1 MNSSNG
7 NMAEYTV
14 ERKATGKYLKYKIGC
29 LALYAAI
36 ILAYFCTTV
45 ALSSYGVWV
54 AIVIIPFLPLFI
66 MLLRQYVWNR
76 YVSVEYRYEIN
87 SAYIIFYEVY
97 GKQRESK
104 IYERLISEYS
114 LIAPVTEEF
123 RDKYEGAD
131 IVRDF
136 RGSEKSPDAYFM
148 MAAEPDGK
156 KSVVFF
162 EAAEKTLKALKYYNS
177 QSLVATRQTSR

>member
-1 MNSSNG
+1 MS
-7 NMAEYTV
+7 
-14 ERKATGKYLKYKIGC
+14 
-29 LALYAAI
+29 
-36 ILAYFCTTV
+36 
-45 ALSSYGVWV
+45 
-54 AIVIIPFLPLFI
+54 I
-66 MLLRQYVWNR
+66 MRMRLM
-76 YVSVEYRYEIN
+76 SAIN

-123 RDKYEGAD
+123 RDKYEDAD